1 MHFDIYNCYPDDLGK
16 NLKES
21 MHKVLLDSII
31 EFANRGKAPGL
42 TLGHK
47 GLGTGLFPVDFPF
60 DRRDRQ

>member
-1 MHFDIYNCYPDDLGK
+1 M
-16 NLKES
+16 KES